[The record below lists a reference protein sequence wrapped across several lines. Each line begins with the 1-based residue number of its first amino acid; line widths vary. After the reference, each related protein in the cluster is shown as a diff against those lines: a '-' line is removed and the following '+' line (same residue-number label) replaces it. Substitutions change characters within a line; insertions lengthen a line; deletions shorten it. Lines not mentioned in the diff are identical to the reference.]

1 MKKRLNKKLVLN
13 KTTIASLKKDEMNLI
28 RGATLVDH
36 CTESCSLVD
45 ICCHKI
51 AENLLNLLLDK
62 NQG

>member
-13 KTTIASLKKDEMNLI
+13 KMTIASLKKDEMNLI

-45 ICCHKI
+45 ICCNKTV
-51 AENLLNLLLDK
+51 ENIVNLVLDK